1 MEHERRCLQASLYKI
16 ETIKIG
22 VIQIK
27 LLYFGDPHI
36 RGTNPRN
43 RKDDYKEALK
53 AKFREIFSLAVK
65 HQVEAL
71 ITPGDV
77 FDRPEVTNGV
87 LLEFAD
93 VLKESPVTI
102 YTTAGNHD
110 IYGYNLDTYNRTSL
124 RVLELVVPQLTVIN
138 DPNDVQFLI
147 TDGSDKN
154 IALSFMPYN
163 QQIDKD
169 GYGYNP
175 GQVVDNAFKIHTAH
189 GMLLDHD
196 PKVFDRFT
204 LVQDVKTDADLVLC
218 GHDHTGFGVYK
229 RSDGKVFVNCG
240 SITRLSA
247 SESEIRRTVQVALI
261 TVENNKLQDL
271 ELIPLTTA
279 KPGEEVLDRSK
290 IEAEKERQYAMDEF
304 SALIQDKQGNKA
316 VVDVNAIV
324 ETIAEKEKYDSE
336 VVKIALE
343 KIAEAK
349 EEMSV

>member
-1 MEHERRCLQASLYKI
+1 M
-16 ETIKIG
+16 
-22 VIQIK
+22 K

-53 AKFREIFSLAVK
+53 NKFREIFSLAK
-65 HQVEAL
+65 YKEVEAI
-71 ITPGDV
+71 ITPGDI

-93 VLKESPVTI
+93 VLKESPVPI

-124 RVLELVVPQLTVIN
+124 RVLELIVPQLEVIN
-138 DPNDVQFLI
+138 DNTKNVILNDSYTKV
-147 TDGSDKN
+147 
-154 IALSFMPYN
+154 ALSFQPYS
-163 QQIDKD
+163 QDIDKNGF
-169 GYGYNP
+169 GYSPVNP
-175 GQVVDNAFKIHTAH
+175 EGDDYFKIHTAH

-204 LVQDVKTDADLVLC
+204 YIGDVKTEADLVLC
-218 GHDHTGFGVYK
+218 GHDHLGFGRYD
-229 RSDGKVFVNCG
+229 RADGKAFLNCG
-240 SITRLSA
+240 AICRLSA
-247 SESEIRRTVQVALI
+247 SEAEIERTVNVALI
-261 TVENNKLQDL
+261 TVTGDEQDNHTAEI
-271 ELIPLTTA
+271 ELIPLQSA
-279 KPGEEVLDRSK
+279 KPGDEVLDRSK
-290 IEAEKERQYAMDEF
+290 IEAEQKRQYAMEEF
-304 SALIQDKQGNKA
+304 SSLIQDKQGNKA

-324 ETIAEKEKYDSE
+324 EAIAEKEKYEPD
-336 VVKIALE
+336 VIQIALE